1 MTTTAV
7 STPTTIAIPGYVPGR
22 WTIDPVHSDVSFTA
36 RHMMVSKVRGHFRD
50 FEGELITA
58 DDPRD
63 SEVTAT
69 IKVQSVDTNSEYR
82 DNHVRSGDFFDA
94 ETYPVAT
101 YTSKGL
107 TLDGD
112 DFVLDGAL
120 TLRGVTKQVPL
131 KVEVNGFGPDVQGGT
146 RAGFTARGK
155 INRRDFGVNF
165 GGLTNGVVAV
175 GDTIELALEIE
186 AVLQPAA

>member
-1 MTTTAV
+1 MY
-7 STPTTIAIPGYVPGR
+7 GLG
-22 WTIDPVHSDVSFTA
+22 
-36 RHMMVSKVRGHFRD
+36 
-50 FEGELITA
+50 LI
-58 DDPRD
+58 
-63 SEVTAT
+63 E
-69 IKVQSVDTNSEYR
+69 
-82 DNHVRSGDFFDA
+82 RS
-94 ETYPVAT
+94 AT

-107 TLDGD
+107 ILDGE

-131 KVEVNGFGPDVQGGT
+131 KVEVNGFGPDVEGGT